1 MGQGRNPVGLTENG
15 CESEPEYGPAPFTE
29 TGAGLFARAAGYLLP
44 CTYQYI
50 RVLRAESEG
59 FICCAPIAELAP
71 PLRLIAPKS
80 TLTDLPPTGSVAV
93 TGEGGRP
100 PPV

>member
-1 MGQGRNPVGLTENG
+1 MRPCPIFGGGAG
-15 CESEPEYGPAPFTE
+15 ASPAPVF
-29 TGAGLFARAAGYLLP
+29 YLLP

-71 PLRLIAPKS
+71 PLRWIAPNS
-80 TLTDLPPTGSVAV
+80 TLTDFPPTGSVAV
-93 TGEGGRP
+93 TGEGGSP
-100 PPV
+100 PPVKIPER